1 MREPIS
7 DAVAAAWTKVLRGG
21 YLWPAAP
28 PPPLDWPSAKAEIS
42 EIFAALPHGHR
53 WRVPDDYAAFIAPRR
68 TGWQWFDYFELF
80 GPAHVAGYTRSVIA
94 DFDDR
99 GGNELW
105 LGIGS
110 YASRHEWYL
119 GCDPE
124 RETWGRVVDAEDQH
138 PTSGDVV
145 APSFLEFLEGPLE
158 AMLGRH
164 RRKDADES
172 PTG

>member
-1 MREPIS
+1 MPESIA
-7 DAVAAAWTKVLRGG
+7 DAVAAAWTRVSHGG

-28 PPPLDWPSAKAEIS
+28 QLDWPSAKARIS
-42 EIFAALPHGHR
+42 QVFAALPHGHR
-53 WRVPDDYAAFIAPRR
+53 WRVPDDYAAFIAPRT
-68 TGWQWFDYFELF
+68 TGWQWFDYIELF
-80 GPAHVAGYTRSVIA
+80 GPDHVAGYTRNVIE
-94 DFDDR
+94 DYVDDR
-99 GGNELW
+99 HSNELW

-138 PTSGDVV
+138 PAVGKVV
-145 APSFLEFLEGPLE
+145 ASSFLAFLEGPLA
-158 AMLGRH
+158 AMVERH
-164 RRKDADES
+164 RRKHAGGS